1 MTKSKL
7 KIVNISG
14 GGTKGA
20 GIAGQLTTLMEE
32 YDYKPDIITGVSY
45 GAMAIIPT
53 LLKKYK
59 ELKEITLSIT
69 QKKIFS
75 VPPVNSKGKLTWQA
89 YFRFFLSQIK
99 KNVDSLGEQK
109 NLTELFK
116 TLVTPSEFYTLIQSL
131 DCPQMYVAIVN
142 INSGQLEVIRLN
154 ELNYE
159 NMVKVVIA
167 SASIPVY
174 TSLVQIGNK
183 RYADGGLGNHICNWY
198 MLEKYGENISEMYNL
213 YSRDEAASILDNIK
227 DRYTIKNILGQSI
240 DILIKNH
247 SKTLQA
253 ATDFKCSVF
262 GIKNINV
269 FLPNILTHFYDTQ
282 NLDKL
287 YEAGVTNMRKSY
299 GGRTD

>member
-1 MTKSKL
+1 MTNSNL

-14 GGTKGA
+14 AATKGA
-20 GIAGQLTTLMEE
+20 GIAGQLITLMEE
-32 YDYKPDIITGVSY
+32 YNYKPDIITGVSY

-53 LLKKYK
+53 LLKKYN
-59 ELKEITLSIT
+59 ELREVTLSIT
-69 QKKIFS
+69 QNKIFS
-75 VPPVNSKGKLTWQA
+75 IPPVNGKGRLTWQA

-99 KNVDSLGEQK
+99 KNIDSLGEQK
-109 NLTELFK
+109 NLTKLFK
-116 TLVTPSEFYTLIQSL
+116 SLVSPDEFYSL
-131 DCPQMYVAIVN
+131 VDDVNCPQMYVAIVD
-142 INSGQLEVIRLN
+142 INSGQVEIKCLN
-154 ELNYE
+154 ELGYE
-159 NMVKVVIA
+159 TMVKVVIA

-174 TSLVQIGNK
+174 TSLIQIGNK

-213 YSRDEAASILDNIK
+213 YSRDEEASILDNIK
-227 DRYTIKNILGQSI
+227 DNYTIKKILGQTI

-253 ATDFKCSVF
+253 ATDFKCGVF
-262 GIKNINV
+262 GIRNINV

-287 YEAGVTNMRKSY
+287 YEAGVTNMKKSY